1 MNQSK
6 QPPFSSNF
14 IAEIFPEHLNEDEK
28 CVLALY
34 IEYLLLGVT
43 NELSKIFSTEVG
55 LIDKEILPYITKRE
69 LYLSDDDD
77 QSWELNEAALNLI
90 GQVKRGLK
98 GALFKYHACA
108 FISSTLQSRKY
119 NIDKFNQYKLLVLLC
134 ATRLTKMGEHNSAI
148 HSLLSEI
155 RLLSTGNRDKLL
167 PHLPEPNINELK
179 TLLYELNKN
188 RSSEYIEKNI
198 QDLLSYYY
206 RPFNNAYEFNRG
218 REHKR
223 KGSKRTATTIIVT
236 PKAREDKDD
245 EGYVVHLI
253 KTEVKESKARD
264 YWDTEEENNI
274 PEKIQ
279 AFAVIKSTSSDPIE
293 HTRRSMKA
301 KNIVDRLSMRNQS
314 LSCDYKILTAYEI
327 TILLTCILDD
337 LINKTYNFNTANT
350 LVFCVLFGRSI
361 TELEE
366 MQEERKTRFIYD
378 KNVGC
383 WKIKI
388 KHTVS
393 TFKQEK
399 AVEHLI
405 TEVSDH
411 VEYYLPEQLSS
422 RLPKKLSVASKEN
435 TQKYLTAI
443 NKKFNTRLSISR
455 IASYFMD
462 FCKDKNIDPVLIEVI
477 SQTTSRQDSAI
488 PYTHITQQ
496 QINTTLN
503 LFVGYLNKLVATK
516 HLDLLTNNSK
526 LNIDEGNSIG
536 SPLMLKND
544 EIIKVNHQ
552 HIHHISELNS
562 SNYKNIRNLHNEL
575 VFYIYKMLTLAS
587 GNRAVSGTGGKFSD
601 INFISKEYWI
611 SDKENRDRESARIIV
626 LPDMVIQQ
634 LKEYQKH
641 LAHLKF
647 KVKYSAINIA
657 KKIDAVL
664 DELKSDEA
672 ESDNKS
678 HFLFFI
684 SSDDEIE
691 EVSPKT
697 IKPYMDKQFPVQLNW
712 NRHYI
717 RSKLMA
723 LNISPPVIYHFMGH
737 DDIGSEGMGRYSGL
751 SYYDFKALSVVI
763 NSILE
768 GLSFEVVKGL

>member
-1 MNQSK
+1 MNKSK
-6 QPPFSSNF
+6 KPPFSSNF
-14 IAEIFPEHLNEDEK
+14 IAEIFPDHLNEDEK

-43 NELSKIFSTEVG
+43 KELSKIFSTEVG
-55 LIDKEILPYITKRE
+55 LIDKEILPYITKRK

-77 QSWELNEAALNLI
+77 QSWELNEAALKLL
-90 GQVKRGLK
+90 GQVKSGLK

-179 TLLYELNKN
+179 TLLDELNKN

-223 KGSKRTATTIIVT
+223 KSGERTLTTIIVS
-236 PKAREDKDD
+236 PKTTEDEDD
-245 EGYVVHLI
+245 EGYVVHRL
-253 KTEVKESKARD
+253 KTKVKESKARD
-264 YWDTEEENNI
+264 YWNTEEENNT
-274 PEKIQ
+274 PEKVQ

-337 LINKTYNFNTANT
+337 LTNKSYTFNTAHT

-361 TELEE
+361 TEVEG
-366 MQEERKTRFIYD
+366 MQKQRKTRFIYD
-378 KNVGC
+378 KKVGC

-393 TFKQEK
+393 TFKQEEFVK
-399 AVEHLI
+399 NLI
-405 TEVSDH
+405 TPVSDN
-411 VEYYLPEQLSS
+411 VEYYLPEQLSLLLKNE
-422 RLPKKLSVASKEN
+422 LPVASQED

-455 IASYFMD
+455 VASYFMD

-503 LFVGYLNKLVATK
+503 LFVVHLNKLIQVK
-516 HLDLLTNNSK
+516 HHDLLAPNTT
-526 LNIDEGNSIG
+526 LNLNEGNSVG
-536 SPLMLKND
+536 SPLMLKNSK
-544 EIIKVNHQ
+544 IIKANQQ
-552 HIHHISELNS
+552 HIYHLQELS
-562 SNYKNIRNLHNEL
+562 SSMYFDIGSLHNQL

-587 GNRAVSGTGGKFSD
+587 GYRAVSGAGGKFSD

-634 LKEYQKH
+634 LEEYQKH

-657 KKIDAVL
+657 NRIDAVL
-664 DELKSDEA
+664 D
-672 ESDNKS
+672 NTS
-678 HFLFFI
+678 HFLFLI
-684 SSDDEIE
+684 SSGNEVED
-691 EVSPKT
+691 VSPNT
-697 IKPYMDKQFPVQLNW
+697 IKTYMDEKFPVQLNW